1 MTDAESAREFL
12 RANHRAVLATTRR
25 DGSPQ
30 LSPVTV
36 GVDDEGHAVVS
47 TRETAM
53 KVKNLRREP
62 HASLCAFTDGF
73 FGPWVHVAG
82 PVDIVAL
89 PEAMDGLIAVY
100 RQAKGEEHPD
110 WDEFRE
116 AMAREQRV
124 LVRIRIDEAGPTKAG
139 RPRALSTAPGCGSGA
154 VCSARR
160 AGAARLPTGARR
172 RR

>member
-1 MTDAESAREFL
+1 MTDADSAREFL

-30 LSPVTV
+30 LTPVTV
-36 GVDDEGHAVVS
+36 GVDDDGYAVIS
-47 TRETAM
+47 TREPSM
-53 KVKNLRREP
+53 KVRNLRRTP
-62 HASLCAFTDGF
+62 RASLVAFTDGF
-73 FGPWVHVAG
+73 FGPFVQIAG

-116 AMAREQRV
+116 AMVREQRV
-124 LVRIRIDEAGPTKAG
+124 LVRIQIDEAGPN
-139 RPRALSTAPGCGSGA
+139 
-154 VCSARR
+154 
-160 AGAARLPTGARR
+160 AAA
-172 RR
+172 